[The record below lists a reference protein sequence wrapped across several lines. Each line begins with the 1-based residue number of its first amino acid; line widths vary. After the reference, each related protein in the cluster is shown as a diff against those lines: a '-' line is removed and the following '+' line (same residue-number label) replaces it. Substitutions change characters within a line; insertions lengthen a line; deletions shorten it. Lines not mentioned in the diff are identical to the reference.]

1 MLAELLRKK
10 AETRESF
17 YPLSYGQRAWWFMH
31 QLESESAA
39 CNIVFA
45 SRVTSEV
52 DVAALSRAFQT
63 LINRHPSL
71 RTSFINRDSEPV
83 QFVRRRQKLRFEH
96 RQVEGWNTEELK
108 RSLTEEANRPFD
120 LEREPM
126 LRVSLYTIAAQEH
139 ILLMTA
145 HHIAVDL
152 WSLVVLMNELRE
164 LYPAELKGER
174 CELPPL
180 ALQYTDYV
188 REQSE
193 MVAGAKGAR
202 LWQYWRE
209 QLAGELPVLNLPT
222 TRTRPAV
229 LTYKGAYHD
238 VELDAELTQKLKRMG
253 QACGVTLYATL
264 LAAFQVLLYRYSG
277 QEDIV
282 VGSLYATGRA
292 RAGFAGVV
300 GFLDNPVALRAN
312 LSGNPPFKDYL
323 AQVSQTTLDAL
334 EHQEYPFGLLVER
347 LQPVRE
353 LSRAPIFQVM
363 FILQKTQLAAE
374 ASLLGM
380 ARGQTGARVNLGGL
394 ALEYADF
401 DKRVATGIAGRL
413 DLTLTVAETSAGLS
427 ASFQYNTEL
436 FDATTMARMAA
447 HFQELL
453 SGIVANPEA
462 TIEALPLLSEPE
474 RYRQLIEL
482 NATAAEYPQA
492 ECLHT
497 LMTKQAELDPH
508 RVAISCGGQTY
519 SYGELDRRSNQLA
532 RYLRSLG
539 VKRGVLVGVCIE
551 RSLEMVTGLLGILK
565 AGAAYVPLDPAYP
578 AQRIA
583 FMLEDTNA
591 PVLLTQGKLV
601 TTLPATAGQTVC
613 LDTDWTAIAAEWDGP
628 LAVDTTSRDIAYVIY
643 TSGSTGNPKGVMIDH
658 RGAVNTITDVNRRFA
673 VGPDDRILALSSLS
687 FDLSVYDIWGTLAAG
702 ATIVVPDASAVPNPQ
717 HWAELMWREQVTVW
731 NSAPALMEMF
741 AEHLSCG
748 SETMPDC
755 LRLVML
761 SGDWIPVSLPQQIK
775 ALATGAEVY
784 SLGGATEVSIWSIIY
799 PVERVDP
806 AWKSIPYGRP
816 MVNQHFYVLDAHAQ
830 PVPQRVVGELYIG
843 GIGVAQGYL
852 NRPELSAEKFIPDP
866 FNGEPGGR
874 LYRTG
879 DLGRFLADDNIEFL
893 GRMDHQ
899 VKIRGFRIELGEIE
913 GVLTQHPSVRETVVL
928 ARADGQSEKRL
939 VAYVVARPE
948 ESPAHPE
955 ASAASANGDEAASA
969 QRVWEALVL
978 AGRQQAGHPALGMEA
993 GVFQSLTRHLD
1004 ALARAY
1010 VSLAFKNLGVF
1021 TRSGEEHSVAEL
1033 IESLPVVPRYH
1044 KALRRWLELL
1054 CGEGALEQDGE
1065 IFRSV
1070 SPLDAE
1076 PPHALLEAVRAS
1088 NGELTASVAYFQ
1100 YCGENLAGVL
1110 TGKMHPTQLLF
1121 REGASVVAENFYQE
1135 GFRYCNTI
1143 ARDVVKSLVQSAPP
1157 ERSLRILEVGA
1168 GVGSTT
1174 AWLLPELP
1182 PGRTSYF
1189 YTDVSRY
1196 FTEIGQRNFTAYP
1209 FIHYDLLDIEREPQE
1224 QGYEPRSFDLIIASS
1239 VLHAT
1244 RFIGETLQH
1253 VRSLLAP
1260 GGFLLLVEETRF
1272 HDYFNIV
1279 GLQEGFDR
1287 FMDEDVRQ
1295 RHPFLSADGWKQSLL
1310 AHGFDHFQGFNESG
1324 SQAEEWGIDVML
1336 ARASSAVIGVEK
1348 NELRRFLRER
1358 LPEYM
1363 IPSHFMTL
1371 DALPLTPNGKVDR
1384 RALPAPASLADEP
1397 TRNFVAPRTPTEEVL
1412 AGIWAQVTG
1421 SSEVSIDDNFFD
1433 SGGDSLL
1440 ATQLISRVRSA
1451 FRTELPLQNL
1461 FEFPTVAGLAARIER
1476 SQQAEHGEVFR
1487 PIEPIARDGDLPL
1500 SFAQQRIWFLDQL
1513 VPGSAFYNVL
1523 AAVRLNGGLDTVV
1536 LAQSLNEIIRRHETL
1551 RTTFASVAGQPVQLI
1566 APGGS
1571 LSLTEVDLRGV
1582 PEEEQNSDVQ
1592 RLAKEEARR
1601 PFNLTDGPLLRVT
1614 LLRLKEDEFVL
1625 LLAVHHIIFDGWS
1638 LGVLVRELGLL
1649 YNSYA
1654 SGQPPALAPLSIQY
1668 ADFAHWQRQW
1678 LQGAVL
1684 EQRLSYW
1691 KKQLAGSTV
1700 LELPTDHP
1708 RPAAQSFRGARQSF
1722 LLPAALIE
1730 SLKTLSQGE
1739 NATLFMTLLA
1749 AFKTLLHRSTGQEDI
1764 VVGSP
1769 IANRNRVE
1777 TDKLIGFFV
1786 NALALRTSLS
1796 GNPSFRELLG
1806 RVRET
1811 ALAAYAHQD
1820 LPFEKLVEE
1829 LQPERHLTYTP
1840 LFHVWFVLQ
1849 NAPLPPLDLPRV
1861 RLSPIEVDDGTSK
1874 FDLVISLFAT
1884 DGGLLATWIYNP
1896 DLFESPTI
1904 ARLAKHYETLLG
1916 QIVAHTDARLTEFE
1930 IESAAEKKQH
1940 AAELEERRQSSV
1952 KRLRNVRRRA
1962 VDWSQMDLVKTGG
1975 LLPGQSF
1982 PLVVS
1987 PQVEQVDLSD
1997 WANHNQP
2004 FIESALSKHGAILF
2018 RGFQVATASEFEQ
2031 FALANCS
2038 ELFGEYGDL
2047 PREAVTGK
2055 VYGSTPYPADQPI
2068 LLHNES
2074 SQMHCW
2080 PLKVWF
2086 YCARAADEGGETPIV
2101 DCRRVYQRLQPGV
2114 RERFQRQGLMYVRN
2128 FTDGLDVGWP
2138 EFFRTTER
2146 RAVED
2151 YCRRVRL
2158 DFEWTKDNGLRTRKL
2173 CPAVARHPKT
2183 GETVFFNQIQAH
2195 HISFLDDAVR
2205 HSMLSLFKIEELP
2218 RNVYYGDG
2226 APIEDAAIDEIRR
2239 VYREAQTSFAWHA
2252 GDIMMLDNMLTAHG
2266 RNPYT
2271 GPRKI
2276 MVAMGEMIQA
2286 EDLEGKDEGGRMNE
2300 QIGAV

>member
-1 MLAELLRKK
+1 MSETFLPIAELSSQAKRAMLADLLKKK

-45 SRVTSEV
+45 SRVNSAV

-63 LINRHPSL
+63 LIDRHPSL
-71 RTSFINRDSEPV
+71 RTNFINRDSEPV
-83 QFVRRRQKLRFEH
+83 QFVRRRQKLRFKH
-96 RQVEGWNTEELK
+96 RHVDASNPEELK
-108 RSLTEEANRPFD
+108 RCLIEEANRPFD

-126 LRVSLYTIAAQEH
+126 LRVSLYTSSPEEH
-139 ILLMTA
+139 VLLMMA

-164 LYPAELKGER
+164 LYPAEIRGER
-174 CELPPL
+174 VNLPTPS
-180 ALQYTDYV
+180 LQYTDYV

-193 MVAGAKGAR
+193 MLAGAKGAR
-202 LWQYWRE
+202 LWDYWKN
-209 QLAGELPVLNLPT
+209 QLAGELPVMNLPLD
-222 TRTRPAV
+222 RTRPAV
-229 LTYKGAYHD
+229 LTYEGAYHD
-238 VELDAELTQKLKRMG
+238 RELDAELSQKLKSLSRT
-253 QACGVTLYATL
+253 CGATLYATL

-277 QEDIV
+277 QEEIM
-282 VGSLYATGRA
+282 VGALYATGRDS
-292 RAGFAGVV
+292 AGFAGVV

-312 LSGNPPFKDYL
+312 LSANPTFKDYL
-323 AQVSQTTLDAL
+323 ERVSRTTLDAL

-363 FILQKTQLAAE
+363 FILQKTQLAEE
-374 ASLLGM
+374 ASLLAM
-380 ARGQTGARVNLGGL
+380 ARGHAGARVNLGGL

-401 DKRVATGIAGRL
+401 EKRVATGIAGRL
-413 DLTLTVAETSAGLS
+413 DLTLTMAETSAGLS

-447 HFQELL
+447 HFQKLL
-453 SGIVANPEA
+453 EGIVANPSA
-462 TIEALPLLSEPE
+462 PIETLPLLSETE
-474 RYRQLIEL
+474 RHHQLIEW
-482 NATAAEYPQA
+482 NTTVAPYPQA

-497 LMTKQAELDPH
+497 LMTKRAEIAPH
-508 RVAISCGGQTY
+508 HAAISCGGQTC
-519 SYGELDRRSNQLA
+519 SYAELDRRSNQLA
-532 RYLRSLG
+532 RYLQALG
-539 VKRGVLVGVCIE
+539 VKRGVLVGVCVE
-551 RSLEMVTGLLGILK
+551 RSIEMVVAVLGILK

-578 AQRIA
+578 QQRIA
-583 FMLEDTNA
+583 FMLEDTHA
-591 PVLLTQGKLV
+591 PVLLTQAKLV
-601 TTLPATAGQTVC
+601 ETLPASAGETVC
-613 LDTDWTAIAAEWDGP
+613 LDTDWTAIDAESDRP
-628 LAVDTTSRDIAYVIY
+628 VTLDTMSTDIAYVIY
-643 TSGSTGNPKGVMIDH
+643 TSGSTGNPKGVMINH
-658 RGAVNTITDVNRRFA
+658 RGAVNTIIDVNRRFA

-687 FDLSVYDIWGTLAAG
+687 FDLSVYDIFGTLAAG
-702 ATIVVPDASAVPNPQ
+702 ATIVIPDASAVPNPR

-741 AEHLSCG
+741 VEHLSCG
-748 SETMPDC
+748 AETMPDS

-775 ALATGAEVY
+775 ALAAGAQVF
-784 SLGGATEVSIWSIIY
+784 SLGGATEASIWSIIY
-799 PVERVDP
+799 PIERVEP
-806 AWKSIPYGRP
+806 TWKSIPYGRP
-816 MVNQHFYVLDAHAQ
+816 MANQHFYVLNAHGQ
-830 PVPQRVVGELYIG
+830 PVPQGVVGELYIG
-843 GIGVAQGYL
+843 GIGIAQGYL

-866 FNGEPGGR
+866 FNGEAGGY

-879 DLGRFLADDNIEFL
+879 DLGCFLADGNIEFL

-899 VKIRGFRIELGEIE
+899 VKLRGFRIELGEIE

-928 ARADGQSEKRL
+928 ARTDGQSEKRL
-939 VAYVVARPE
+939 VAYIVARAE
-948 ESPAHPE
+948 EAL
-955 ASAASANGDEAASA
+955 AASSNGDESASA
-969 QRVWEALVL
+969 QRVWDALVM
-978 AGRQQAGHPALGMEA
+978 AGREQAHHPALGMEA

-1004 ALARAY
+1004 ALARSY
-1010 VSLAFKNLGVF
+1010 VSLAFRNLGVF
-1021 TRSGEEHSVAEL
+1021 TRSGEEHSISEL
-1033 IESLPVVPRYH
+1033 IQSLPVVPRYH

-1054 CGEGALEQDGE
+1054 SDEGKLEQQGE

-1070 SPLDAE
+1070 SPLNAD
-1076 PPHALLEAVRAS
+1076 PPDALLEAVRAS
-1088 NGELTASVAYFQ
+1088 NDELTASVAYFQ
-1100 YCGENLAGVL
+1100 YCGEKLSGVL

-1121 REGASVVAENFYQE
+1121 REGASAVAENFYQE

-1143 ARDVVKSLVQSAPP
+1143 VRDVVKSLVESAPP
-1157 ERSLRILEVGA
+1157 EKSLRILEVGA

-1182 PGRTSYF
+1182 ARRTSYF
-1189 YTDVSRY
+1189 YTDVSKY

-1224 QGYEPRSFDLIIASS
+1224 QGYEPQSFDLIIASS

-1244 RFIGETLQH
+1244 KYIGETLQH

-1287 FMDEDVRQ
+1287 FMDEDVRE
-1295 RHPFLSADGWKQSLL
+1295 RHPFLSADGWNQALL
-1310 AHGFDHFQGFNESG
+1310 AHGFDYFQGFNESG

-1336 ARASSAVIGVEK
+1336 ARASLAVTGVEK

-1363 IPSHFMTL
+1363 IPSHFMML

-1384 RALPAPASLADEP
+1384 RALPAPMSLTDEP
-1397 TRNFVAPRTPTEEVL
+1397 TRIFVAPRTPTEEVL

-1421 SSEVSIDDNFFD
+1421 SEEVSIDDNFFD

-1451 FRTELPLQNL
+1451 FQTELPLQNL
-1461 FEFPTVAGLAARIER
+1461 FEFPTVAGLASRIEQSR
-1476 SQQAEHGEVFR
+1476 EAGQGESFQ
-1487 PIEPIARDGDLPL
+1487 PIEPIARDGELPL

-1513 VPGSAFYNVL
+1513 IPGSAFYNVL
-1523 AAVRLNGGLDTVV
+1523 AAVCLKGGLDTVV

-1551 RTTFASVAGQPVQLI
+1551 RTTFASVGSQPVQLI
-1566 APGGS
+1566 ATDGT

-1582 PEEEQNSDVQ
+1582 PEEEQDGDVQ

-1601 PFNLTDGPLLRVT
+1601 PFDLTMGPLLRVT

-1625 LLAVHHIIFDGWS
+1625 LLALHHIIFDGWS

-1654 SGQPPALAPLSIQY
+1654 SGKPSPLLPLSIQY

-1684 EQRLSYW
+1684 EERLSYW
-1691 KKQLAGSTV
+1691 KRQLAGSTV
-1700 LELPTDHP
+1700 LELPTDYP
-1708 RPAAQSFRGARQSF
+1708 RPAAQTFRGARQSF
-1722 LLPAALIE
+1722 LLPGELIE
-1730 SLKTLSQGE
+1730 DLRTLSHRE
-1739 NATLFMTLLA
+1739 SVTLFMTLLA
-1749 AFKTLLHRSTGQEDI
+1749 GFKTLLHRSTGQEDI

-1786 NALALRTSLS
+1786 NALALRTRLS
-1796 GNPSFRELLG
+1796 SNPGFRELLG

-1811 ALAAYAHQD
+1811 ALSAYAHQD

-1849 NAPLPPLDLPRV
+1849 NAPLPPLELPSV
-1861 RLSPIEVDDGTSK
+1861 TMSPIEVDDGTSK
-1874 FDLVISLFAT
+1874 FDLVISLFET
-1884 DGGLLATWIYNP
+1884 DGGLRATWIYNS
-1896 DLFESPTI
+1896 DLFEPPTI
-1904 ARLAKHYETLLG
+1904 ARLAKQYETLLG
-1916 QIVAHTDARLTEFE
+1916 QIVAHPEARLTELE
-1930 IESAAEKKQH
+1930 IESEAEKEQR
-1940 AAELEERRQSSV
+1940 AVELEERQRSRV
-1952 KRLRNVRRRA
+1952 KRLRTVRRRA
-1962 VDWSQMDLVKTGG
+1962 VDWSQMVLVKTGA
-1975 LLPGQSF
+1975 LLPEQTF
-1982 PLVVS
+1982 PLVIS

-1997 WANHNQP
+1997 WAHNNQP
-2004 FIESALSKHGAILF
+2004 FIEDALSKHGALLF
-2018 RGFQVATASEFEQ
+2018 RGFQVASASEFEQ
-2031 FALANCS
+2031 FALANCP

-2047 PREAVTGK
+2047 PREEVSGK

-2101 DCRRVYQRLQPGV
+2101 DCRRVYQLLQPDV

-2128 FTDGLDVGWP
+2128 FTDGLDVGWQ
-2138 EFFRTTER
+2138 EFFRTKER
-2146 RAVED
+2146 RAVEE
-2151 YCRRVRL
+2151 YCRRVQME
-2158 DFEWTKDNGLRTRKL
+2158 FEWTKDNGLRTRKK
-2173 CPAVARHPKT
+2173 CPAVAKHPKT
-2183 GETVFFNQIQAH
+2183 SEMVFFNQIQAH
-2195 HISFLDDAVR
+2195 HISFLAPAVR
-2205 HSMLSLFKIEELP
+2205 HSLLSLFTMEELP

-2226 APIEDAAIDEIRR
+2226 SCIEDAVIDEIRR
-2239 VYREAQTSFAWHA
+2239 IYREAQTSFAWQA
-2252 GDIMMLDNMLTAHG
+2252 GDIMMLDNMLAAHG

-2286 EDLEGKDEGGRMNE
+2286 QDLH
-2300 QIGAV
+2300 